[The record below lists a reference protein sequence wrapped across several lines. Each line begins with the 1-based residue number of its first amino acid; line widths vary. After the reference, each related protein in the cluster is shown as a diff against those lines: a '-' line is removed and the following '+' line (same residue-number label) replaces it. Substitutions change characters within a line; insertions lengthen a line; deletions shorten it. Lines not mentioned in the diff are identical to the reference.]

1 MIRLTMVDA
10 RRLGLNIS
18 VATPLTRHSPATPR
32 RRSGRLPDKVL
43 WTTVSASYPDAQR
56 EYKGAVPGRR
66 FRIDIA
72 LVDEK
77 IAIEVDGW
85 QYHGKFK
92 SAHQSDR
99 ERQNLLAVQGW
110 LVLRFTSGLFF
121 KDLCG
126 VSATIGAAVMQRRA
140 AW

>member
-1 MIRLTMVDA
+1 MIRMSLADVK
-10 RRLGLNIS
+10 RLGLKIS
-18 VATPLTRHSPATPR
+18 AATPATRSVSIAPR
-32 RRSGRLPDKVL
+32 RCAGRMPDEVL
-43 WTTVSASYPDAQR
+43 WLAVSSSYPEAQR
-56 EYKGAVPGRR
+56 EFEGSVPGRR

-72 LVDEK
+72 LVNEK

-110 LVLRFTSGLFF
+110 LVLRFTSGQIF
-121 KDLCG
+121 KDLYG
-126 VSATIGAAVMQRRA
+126 VSATIDAAVKQRRA
-140 AW
+140 A